1 MAKKTDAQLL
11 TEAGVIRN
19 EQTAKANT
27 ADRVGEMLEDIID
40 SKLNASYKVY
50 AAKFTQ
56 SGTSAP
62 TVTILE
68 NTIGEIVWTR
78 NNDEDGNYYGT
89 LNGAF
94 AGTVPTIIGAMGHEG
109 SPAFQESWGSYYGF
123 FKVSN
128 NQILL
133 QTGYPG
139 QGNFDNLLWDQFIE
153 IRVYN

>member
-1 MAKKTDAQLL
+1 MKKTDSQLL

-50 AAKFTQ
+50 TALFNQ
-56 SGTSAP
+56 GSIYAP
-62 TVTILE
+62 TVTVLE
-68 NTIGEIVWTR
+68 NTIGTIIWTYSTI
-78 NNDEDGNYYGT
+78 GTYYGT
-89 LNGAF
+89 LTGAF
-94 AGTVPTIIGAMGHEG
+94 AGTVPTIIGPMGHEG
-109 SPAFQESWGSYYGF
+109 NPYFGESWGSYYGIN
-123 FKVSN
+123 KVSS

-133 QTGYPG
+133 RTGTPG
-139 QGNFDNLLWDQFIE
+139 NGNSDNLLWDQFIE